1 MNPPDPAAQP
11 GSLRILLV
19 TTGLRMGGAEQQVAA
34 LAKEFIAR
42 GHSVALISLTPDCEV
57 PMPDAV
63 ERLMLDLRKTP
74 LSMAHTLLA
83 ARRFAQAWRPDIVNS
98 HMFHANLFARSL
110 SRICHLP
117 PLICAAHSFSEGG
130 RLRMLCYRLT
140 DRWCTLTTQVSQASR
155 AEMIRAGAVRPD
167 RVRVMYNGID
177 TEKFRPDAALRER
190 TRAQLGID
198 SRARLILSI
207 GRLAI
212 EKAQDTLIDAFQRMD
227 RSQTTRLFVAG
238 DGPQHA
244 ALQERIA
251 KYGLRDAV
259 SLLGTRHDIPA
270 LLNAADL
277 FVLSSRIE
285 GMPLVIGE
293 ALACGRPV
301 VATSAPGVKEL
312 MGDIGTM
319 VPIDDID
326 ALALA
331 MTQSLAAEAG
341 TDDQRDVRRQRI
353 VAHFGIAAAADRWL
367 SLYRQMHCEACEHA
381 RRTSQ
386 CSDA

>member
-1 MNPPDPAAQP
+1 MNPQELFAQP
-11 GSLRILLV
+11 ESLRILLV

-34 LAKEFIAR
+34 LAKEFITR

-74 LSMAHTLLA
+74 LSLARALLA
-83 ARRFAQAWRPDIVNS
+83 ARRFAQEWRPDIVNS
-98 HMFHANLFARSL
+98 HMFHANMFARSL
-110 SRICHLP
+110 SRISRLP

-167 RVRVMYNGID
+167 RVHVMYNGID
-177 TEKFRPDAALRER
+177 TEKFKPDAALRER
-190 TRAQLGID
+190 TRAQLGME
-198 SRARLILSI
+198 SSERLILSI

-227 RSQTTRLFVAG
+227 RSKATRLFVAG
-238 DGPQHA
+238 DGPQRV
-244 ALQERIA
+244 ALQDRIA
-251 KYGLRDAV
+251 KHGLRDAV

-331 MTQSLAAEAG
+331 MTQSFAAEAG
-341 TDDQRDVRRQRI
+341 TDGQCDMRRQRI
-353 VAHFGIAAAADRWL
+353 VTHFGIAAAADRWL
-367 SLYRQMHCEACEHA
+367 SLYCQMLGEASEHA
-381 RRTSQ
+381 RSTSQ
-386 CSDA
+386 RSNV